1 MRALPVASA
10 WSRHELQTLL
20 EPFLNA
26 ATAPLPLSAPAL
38 RRLFAFVACAYQ
50 ALSPAAHASSSASS
64 AASASAAGWHAACLH
79 VHSNRD
85 LLQPAG
91 SRALV
96 AAYLAAQARAAG
108 HRDEGNHEPLNYL
121 QENMCRYQAVSVRL
135 EYLA

>member
-1 MRALPVASA
+1 MPHHSARPATRALPVASA

-26 ATAPLPLSAPAL
+26 ATAPLPLSAPAM

-50 ALSPAAHASSSASS
+50 ALSPAAHAAHASSSGSS

-96 AAYLAAQARAAG
+96 AAYLAAQAR
-108 HRDEGNHEPLNYL
+108 HK
-121 QENMCRYQAVSVRL
+121 
-135 EYLA
+135 